1 MAFFDSIFK
10 SKGPTYTPMTSTS
23 QSSSNPWG
31 PQQPY
36 LKDVFGQAQSQ
47 FNKGPMS
54 QTTQQGLDL
63 LTQRATDPNG
73 AIAGASRMIG
83 DTVNG
88 AYLNSNPY
96 VDKMFNSAADS
107 VGQQFRNNTMP
118 GLNGAFSKG
127 GRLGSTAYANAAN
140 SAANSYGTTL
150 NNLATNIYGQN
161 YANERNNQMQAA
173 GMAPQIGAADAR
185 MLMEAGQFQDNAP
198 WQNIAR
204 YKDAVGGNYGGT
216 SSGTNTGM
224 QMTSQGGPSLF
235 QQLLGGGM
243 SAAGLAGMLG
253 FL

>member
-1 MAFFDSIFK
+1 MSLFDSLFK

-73 AIAGASRMIG
+73 AIAGASKMVG

-96 VDKMFNSAADS
+96 VDKMFNSAAQS
-107 VGQQFRNNTMP
+107 VGQNFRNNTMP
-118 GLNGAFSKG
+118 GLNAAFSKG
-127 GRLGSTAYANAAN
+127 GRLGSTAYANTAGAA
-140 SAANSYGTTL
+140 ADSYGNTL
-150 NNLATNIYGQN
+150 NNLAAQTYGQN

-173 GMAPQIGAADAR
+173 NMAPQIGAADAR
-185 MLMEAGQFQDNAP
+185 MLMEAGQFKDNAP
-198 WQNIAR
+198 WQNIDR
-204 YKDAVGGNYGGT
+204 YRQSVGGNYGGT